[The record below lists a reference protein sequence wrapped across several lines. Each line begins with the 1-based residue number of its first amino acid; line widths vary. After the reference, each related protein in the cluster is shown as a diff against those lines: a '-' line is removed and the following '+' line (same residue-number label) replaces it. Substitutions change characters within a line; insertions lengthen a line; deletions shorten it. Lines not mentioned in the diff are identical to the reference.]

1 MRFKKFLRERKNE
14 NLIQKTQARYL
25 LQQTDNLTNM
35 WFKVMNIKGGE
46 RKEKQINSKFCE
58 P

>member
-46 RKEKQINSKFCE
+46 RKEKHINSKFCE